1 MVYADA
7 SGEFDYGN
15 IDSFVGC
22 DGGYELTGDWGRVA
36 IKGQAVD
43 VIIEDSPFTQSTG

>member
-1 MVYADA
+1 MAYADA

-22 DGGYELTGDWGRVA
+22 DSGYELAGDWGQVA

-43 VIIEDSPFTQSTG
+43 VIVEE